1 MQESRGESPEE
12 GEVMAE
18 MRRVTAIRNGTVVD
32 HIPSGY
38 AMQVI
43 SILGI
48 ATDRATPVSLV
59 MNVPSDKL
67 GRKDVLK
74 IEDRELDQEDLDRLA
89 LIAPAASIAIIRN
102 HAVAE
107 KMKVELADDLL
118 NIARCSFSNCI
129 TKNNHEPL
137 PQRMRVVSRD
147 PLEVRCYYCGRGQEI
162 DELIENII

>member
-1 MQESRGESPEE
+1 MS
-12 GEVMAE
+12 E

-43 SILGI
+43 RILRI
-48 ATDRATPVSLV
+48 NTDRATPVSLV

-107 KMKVELADDLL
+107 KMRVELGDNLV
-118 NIARCSFSNCI
+118 NIAKCSFPNCI
-129 TKNNHEPL
+129 TKSDLFFSIFLKIKRDTNLSNFLYIQALTFQKNN
-137 PQRMRVVSRD
+137 
-147 PLEVRCYYCGRGQEI
+147 I
-162 DELIENII
+162 N

>member
-1 MQESRGESPEE
+1 MS
-12 GEVMAE
+12 E

-43 SILGI
+43 RILRI
-48 ATDRATPVSLV
+48 NTDRATPVSLV

-107 KMKVELADDLL
+107 KMRVELGDDLV
-118 NIARCSFSNCI
+118 NIAKCAFPNCI
-129 TKNNHEPL
+129 TKSDREPL
-137 PQRMRVVSRD
+137 PQRMKVISRD
-147 PLEVRCYYCGRGQEI
+147 PLEIRCYYCGRGQEM
-162 DELIENII
+162 DELIEGII

>member
-1 MQESRGESPEE
+1 MS
-12 GEVMAE
+12 E

-43 SILGI
+43 RILRI
-48 ATDRATPVSLV
+48 NTDRATPVSLV

-74 IEDRELDQEDLDRLA
+74 IEDRELDQEDVDRLA

-107 KMKVELADDLL
+107 KMRVELGDDLV
-118 NIARCSFSNCI
+118 NIAKCSFPNCI
-129 TKNNHEPL
+129 TMNKREPL
-137 PQRMRVVSRD
+137 PQRMKVVSRE

-162 DELIENII
+162 DELIGNII

>member
-1 MQESRGESPEE
+1 MS
-12 GEVMAE
+12 E
-18 MRRVTAIRNGTVVD
+18 MRRVTAFRNGTVVD

-43 SILGI
+43 RILRI
-48 ATDRATPVSLV
+48 NTERATPVSLV

-107 KMKVELADDLL
+107 KMRVELGDDLV
-118 NIARCSFSNCI
+118 NIAKCSFSNCI
-129 TKNNHEPL
+129 TKSDREPL
-137 PQRMRVVSRD
+137 PQRMKVFSRE

-162 DELIENII
+162 DELIGNII

>member
-1 MQESRGESPEE
+1 MS
-12 GEVMAE
+12 E
-18 MRRVTAIRNGTVVD
+18 MRRVTAIRNGKVVD

-43 SILGI
+43 RILRI
-48 ATDRATPVSLV
+48 NTDRATPVSLV

-107 KMKVELADDLL
+107 KMRVELRDNLV
-118 NIARCSFSNCI
+118 NIAKCSFPNCI
-129 TKNNHEPL
+129 TKSNREPL
-137 PQRMRVVSRD
+137 PQRMKVVSRE
-147 PLEVRCYYCGRGQEI
+147 PLEIRCYYCGRGQEM

>member
-1 MQESRGESPEE
+1 MS
-12 GEVMAE
+12 E

-43 SILGI
+43 SILRI
-48 ATDRATPVSLV
+48 NTDRATPVSLV

-74 IEDRELDQEDLDRLA
+74 IEDMELDQEDLDRLA
-89 LIAPAASIAIIRN
+89 LIAPSASIAIIRN

-107 KMKVELADDLL
+107 KMNVELADDLL
-118 NIARCSFSNCI
+118 NIAKCSFSNCI
-129 TKNNHEPL
+129 TKNDREPL
-137 PQRMRVVSRD
+137 PQRMKVVSRD